1 MKNMEYLTKNIHI
14 NWANPILGLMTAHY
28 WFTGAL
34 TSNWWWALIIPMVLA
49 GNYNKSK

>member
-14 NWANPILGLMTAHY
+14 NWANGLLGLMTAHY
-28 WFTGAL
+28 WFQGAIQ
-34 TSNWWWALIIPMVLA
+34 SPAWWLLIIPCVLA